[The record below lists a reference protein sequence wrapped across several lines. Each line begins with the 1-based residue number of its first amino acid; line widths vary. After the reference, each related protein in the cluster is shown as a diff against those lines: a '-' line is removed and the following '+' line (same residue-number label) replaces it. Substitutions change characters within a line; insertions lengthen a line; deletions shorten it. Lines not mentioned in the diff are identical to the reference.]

1 MLSPMPESSPDQPPT
16 FRRIGPAL
24 LLVVLA
30 PIVAEFL
37 LADFTVRQLGLLV
50 ALMPLYGCGA
60 LLIREVARRAR
71 RGWPTIVLLAL
82 AYALLEEA
90 FLTQSLFNPNYVHQR
105 LLDYGFIPALGTSFN
120 WTFFVLSI
128 HVVWSVATPILIAE
142 GIAGPRRTTPWLR
155 RLGLVVTTL
164 FFLLGCAA
172 SVAFSLKSSP
182 FVASPAQFAVSAAL
196 ILVLIV
202 AAFRA
207 FGPID
212 ESMARATSIAPP
224 LWLVMVATLVL
235 ASAYFAGESV
245 ARAQGLPPA
254 VSVVLRLGCE
264 LAAAVLIAA
273 WSSRQGWT
281 PRHYLAIATGTTATY
296 FLFGLKALLGG
307 HTNLG
312 APTSAVDIAGQVAL
326 GAAVLGLILAGAR
339 LANGRERNS
348 LYTPDKN
355 GGSLSQ

>member
-1 MLSPMPESSPDQPPT
+1 MTS
-16 FRRIGPAL
+16 RHV
-24 LLVVLA
+24 LLVFPL
-30 PIVAEFL
+30 
-37 LADFTVRQLGLLV
+37 TV
-50 ALMPLYGCGA
+50 
-60 LLIREVARRAR
+60 
-71 RGWPTIVLLAL
+71 TLAL
-82 AYALLEEA
+82 
-90 FLTQSLFNPNYVHQR
+90 V
-105 LLDYGFIPALGTSFN
+105 
-120 WTFFVLSI
+120 
-128 HVVWSVATPILIAE
+128 
-142 GIAGPRRTTPWLR
+142 
-155 RLGLVVTTL
+155 
-164 FFLLGCAA
+164 GCAA

-196 ILVLIV
+196 ILVMIV

-207 FGPID
+207 FRPID

-224 LWLVMVATLVL
+224 LWLVTVATLVL

-264 LAAAVLIAA
+264 LAAAVLIVA

-296 FLFGLKALLGG
+296 FLFGVKALMSG

-312 APTSAVDIAGQVAL
+312 EPTSAVDIAGQVAL

-339 LANGRERNS
+339 LANADD
-348 LYTPDKN
+348 L
-355 GGSLSQ
+355 GSNPPIR